1 MTSTLALTSMAT
13 AATAASVWSAAQC
26 WSETLLRA
34 TTKAVM
40 LLITLRYT
48 VAVAVAVDD
57 VAAAAPL
64 HNHSCCVLLFSA
76 C

>member
-48 VAVAVAVDD
+48 VAVAVDD